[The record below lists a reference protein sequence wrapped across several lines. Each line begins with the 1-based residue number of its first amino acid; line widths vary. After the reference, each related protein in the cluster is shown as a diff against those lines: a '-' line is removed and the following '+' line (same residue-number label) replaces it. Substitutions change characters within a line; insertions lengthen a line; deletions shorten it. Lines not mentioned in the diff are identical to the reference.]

1 MWLEP
6 TPQIYCKVQ
15 DLPSASG
22 QNRGRRAAL
31 VHFQGNLRAIGL
43 VIN

>member
-15 DLPSASG
+15 DLPSVSG
-22 QNRGRRAAL
+22 QNRGRQAAS
-31 VHFQGNLRAIGL
+31 VHFLGNLRAIGL
-43 VIN
+43 EIN